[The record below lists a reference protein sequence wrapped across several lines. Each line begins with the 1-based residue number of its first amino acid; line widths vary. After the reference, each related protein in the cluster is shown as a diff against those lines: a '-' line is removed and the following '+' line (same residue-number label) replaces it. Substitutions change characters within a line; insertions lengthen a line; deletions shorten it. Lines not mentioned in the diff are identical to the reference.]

1 VSAIYT
7 GPQCPF
13 CDGPLDPAQLGAGP
27 ALCPS
32 CERTFE
38 ATLFHPRE
46 RRHEAVQSVTQTPE
60 GVAAACA
67 NHAGNAAVTT
77 CQRCGLFICALC
89 DMNTGSGSFCPSCF
103 ERIRL
108 GTVQTN
114 ERYRDYATIAISC
127 ALLGLFCSIPCG
139 PIAIW
144 ASIKGIKQRRMEGL
158 GIAGMVVTL
167 IAGILESLSI
177 VFFIVVMIIGAV
189 NS

>member
-13 CDGPLDPAQLGAGP
+13 CDGPLDPNQLGSGR

-38 ATLFHPRE
+38 ATLFHPRDL
-46 RRHEAVQSVTQTPE
+46 HHQAVQAVTQTPE

-89 DMNTGSGSFCPSCF
+89 DMNTGAGSYCPSCF

-108 GTVQTN
+108 GTVQTG

-144 ASIKGIKQRRMEGL
+144 AAVKGMKQRRMEGL
-158 GIAGMVVTL
+158 GIGGMVVAL

-177 VFFIVVMIIGAV
+177 VVFIAMGIIGAV